1 MPLRKLWQP
10 ASVVNS
16 RKDFVLGMSDQVPL
30 WAKAQPKKLLFSEA
44 ELSQALPGGGPSL
57 REELKAA
64 RTALEETLGEDGPL
78 QVLGGSEEQAD
89 SKVKRAHSEADKFRI
104 TYEAR
109 QKIRGLCGD
118 GTPSAEVSSG
128 LLVFPGKHCRLSNLD
143 SEGRYIS
150 TERYRVGNSEV
161 VHLSGLAR
169 NAGLCSGL

>member
-1 MPLRKLWQP
+1 MKTDLSKSWEALR
-10 ASVVNS
+10 S
-16 RKDFVLGMSDQVPL
+16 RPTLRS
-30 WAKAQPKKLLFSEA
+30 SEHT
-44 ELSQALPGGGPSL
+44 L
-57 REELKAA
+57 R
-64 RTALEETLGEDGPL
+64 RT
-78 QVLGGSEEQAD
+78 S
-89 SKVKRAHSEADKFRI
+89 FRI

>member
-1 MPLRKLWQP
+1 M
-10 ASVVNS
+10 NC

-44 ELSQALPGGGPSL
+44 ELSKVLPGGGASL

-78 QVLGGSEEQAD
+78 QVLGGSEEQASGSKLKPG

-104 TYEAR
+104 TYEAP
-109 QKIRGLCGD
+109 QKIRGLCSD

-128 LLVFPGKHCRLSNLD
+128 LLVFPGKHRTWTLKAGTSLRNGTVSGTLRLCTS
-143 SEGRYIS
+143 
-150 TERYRVGNSEV
+150 
-161 VHLSGLAR
+161 LAR